1 MAIGRLNRKV
11 AFIGFAVIALL
22 LLAVIGVVL
31 HLGQDPKEFIRDAEI
46 AIEAAREATDE
57 QSKEESYK
65 KAGRS
70 FRNAYDRAKTDSL
83 REEILLSMLDMYIE
97 TNEWNFILGCWEG
110 LIKVNPNNAKGV

>member
-22 LLAVIGVVL
+22 LLAIIVVVPR
-31 HLGQDPKEFIRDAEI
+31 LGQDPKEFISDAEL
-46 AIEAAREATDE
+46 AIKAAREATDE
-57 QSKEESYK
+57 QTKEESYK
-65 KAGRS
+65 KAVRS

-97 TNEWNFILGCWEG
+97 TNDIQAHTPFSNGRNKL
-110 LIKVNPNNAKGV
+110 P